1 MSFIRSLK
9 LALIVL
15 VAVDGLASAQGIQP
29 EAASGAVLRA
39 TVHTQKFMAVTA
51 NRYATDAAVTMMKNG
66 GNAVDA
72 VLAAQWTLTL
82 VEPQSSGIGGG
93 AFLLHWQA
101 DAKKVTS
108 WDGRETARRVNGEN
122 GGTNSPGATIAA
134 SENFFRRADG
144 SAAGFA
150 DMIATGRAVGA
161 PGVVPMLK
169 QVHQAHGKL
178 PWANTFDYAI
188 ALAENGFE
196 VSPRLN
202 KLLADDTFLRKDPA
216 SFALYYNAD
225 GSPKAVG
232 ERLKNPALA
241 KTLRAIAAGGSA
253 AMQTG
258 EIAQSIVTSML
269 ARGAKADEILS
280 LADLADYQPKQRE
293 PVCAPYR
300 TWRICSM
307 GPPSSGGITVLQILG
322 QLEQS
327 SASMTDPMSSAAA
340 HAFVESSRLAFADRG
355 RYLADPDFIRIPQ
368 AEMLDATYFSQ
379 RAKLINPDR
388 TMPNAPP
395 GDLPQKLALADD
407 DALEIPAT
415 THLSIVDADGNAV
428 AMTSSVESAFGSRI
442 GVGGFMLNN
451 QLTDFSWSFE
461 KDGKPVANRMEP
473 GKRPLSSMAP
483 TFVFDAN
490 GKLYAVIGSAGGP
503 RIINYV
509 ARALVGLLDG
519 KLDASAAVALP
530 HVGPRPGATDVERGT
545 AAEAMTAELEKR
557 GHVISKSEMT
567 SGTHLIVRET
577 VAGKS
582 GWAGGVDPRREGVA
596 AGE

>member
-1 MSFIRSLK
+1 MYVVRGIKHAVILATIFSTIATAQSL
-9 LALIVL
+9 
-15 VAVDGLASAQGIQP
+15 QP
-29 EAASGAVLRA
+29 EAASGTASRA
-39 TVHTQKFMAVTA
+39 TVHTQQFMAVTA
-51 NRYATDAAVTMMKNG
+51 NRYATDAAVTIMKNG

-101 DAKKVTS
+101 DSKKVTS
-108 WDGRETARRVNGEN
+108 WDGRETARRGNDGE
-122 GGTNSPGATIAA
+122 GGTTSANAA
-134 SENFFRRADG
+134 SKSFFRRSDG

-169 QVHQAHGKL
+169 QAHQAHGKL
-178 PWANTFDYAI
+178 PWAKTFEYAI
-188 ALAENGFE
+188 ALADNGFE

-202 KLLADDTFLRKDPA
+202 KLLADDAFLRKDPTA
-216 SFALYYNAD
+216 FALYYNAD

-232 ERLKNPALA
+232 VRLKNPALA
-241 KTLRAIAAGGSA
+241 KTLRAIAAAGPS

-258 EIAQSIVTSML
+258 EIAQSIISAML
-269 ARGAKADEILS
+269 ARGAKADEILN
-280 LADLADYQPKQRE
+280 LADLADYVPKQRD

-300 TWRICSM
+300 IWRLCSM
-307 GPPSSGGITVLQILG
+307 GPPSSGGITVLQILAH
-322 QLEQS
+322 LEY
-327 SASMTDPMSSAAA
+327 ANAAMADPMSPAAA

-368 AEMLDATYFSQ
+368 AEMLDPSYLAQ
-379 RAKLINPDR
+379 RAKLINSER

-395 GDLPQKLALADD
+395 GDLPQRLALADD
-407 DALEIPAT
+407 DSLEIPAT
-415 THLSIVDADGNAV
+415 THLSIVDAEGNAV

-442 GVGGFMLNN
+442 GVGGFFLNN

-483 TFVFDAN
+483 TFIFDAD
-490 GKLYAVIGSAGGP
+490 GKLYAVLGSAGGP

-509 ARALVGLLDG
+509 ARAVSGLLDG
-519 KLDASAAVALP
+519 KLDPSAAVALP

-545 AAEAMTAELEKR
+545 AAEAMIGELEKR

-577 VAGKS
+577 VNGKS

-596 AGE
+596 AGD

>member
-1 MSFIRSLK
+1 MNFVRSSK
-9 LALIVL
+9 LATL
-15 VAVDGLASAQGIQP
+15 VWVAFAGLAAAQGLQP
-29 EAASGAVLRA
+29 EAASGAVQRA
-39 TVHTQKFMAVTA
+39 TVHTKKFMAVTA

-72 VLAAQWTLTL
+72 ALAAQWTLTL

-93 AFLLHWQA
+93 AFMLHWQA
-101 DAKKVTS
+101 DTKKLTS
-108 WDGRETARRVNGEN
+108 WDGRETARRVIS
-122 GGTNSPGATIAA
+122 TNSSNVA

-169 QVHQAHGKL
+169 LVHQAQGKL
-178 PWANTFDYAI
+178 PWAQTFDYAI
-188 ALAENGFE
+188 ALAETGFE

-202 KLLADDTFLRKDPA
+202 KLLADDAFLRKDPA
-216 SFALYYNAD
+216 AFALYYNAD

-241 KTLRAIAAGGSA
+241 QTLRAIAAAGPG
-253 AMQTG
+253 AMQSG
-258 EIAQSIVTSML
+258 EIAQAMIAAML
-269 ARGAKADEILS
+269 ARGAKAEEILS

-300 TWRICSM
+300 AWRICSM
-307 GPPSSGGITVLQILG
+307 GPPSSGGITALQILG

-327 SASMTDPMSSAAA
+327 NLPLADPMSPSAG

-368 AEMLDATYFSQ
+368 TEMLAASYLAE
-379 RAKLINPDR
+379 RAKLINVER

-442 GVGGFMLNN
+442 GVRGFLLNN

-483 TFVFDAN
+483 TFVFDDT

-519 KLDASAAVALP
+519 KLAASAAVALP

-577 VAGKS
+577 VGGKS